1 MLETVIVG
9 AGLCGLSLAAGMQ
22 AQGRPFAI
30 YEARSRIGGRILTER
45 SEKADM
51 RVDLGPTWYWPDTQ
65 PGMVRLVAD
74 LGLISFLQHDTG
86 TVLRL
91 HDHDKKPHPT
101 ENESI
106 HGGARR
112 VEGGM
117 TSIIEAIA
125 QKLPADSIHLEH
137 VITAIFDRGTHVELH
152 FRHGDALI
160 TIEARR
166 VVLAVPPRLIEER
179 VRFEPELSA
188 GLVEAMRE
196 SYTWMAASAKAVIAY
211 DKPTW
216 RDEGKSGNA
225 FVTHGQ
231 AVIGEIFDACDATG
245 TRAAIGGFLALSPE
259 LRASFIDG
267 LPMLMGNQM
276 GQVFGPEF
284 EHGEQHYKDWAADEF
299 TCARLDMVPPEEHPH
314 YGNPILRQTW
324 WEGRLFFGASET
336 ASYAGGY
343 MEGALD
349 AARRLVRDVG
359 RYAPAKTVTAP
370 GAGQSTA
377 SNGESVAA
385 FSRWVGDTQTE
396 VLAMYKKNLSK
407 LMASPDKEILTQRAM
422 VATIEQ
428 VFSSA
433 LMKLEDLP
441 FDMSSVGITNGR
453 SDLTPE
459 ILGSFKG
466 FIEFMLDSVIEAN
479 RTSCALSNFPG
490 EDKLGKDYLQAILRD
505 IAAAWKEF
513 CLSVNAFFV
522 SATPAAVAAE

>member
-1 MLETVIVG
+1 MLETVIIG
-9 AGLCGLSLAAGMQ
+9 AGLCGLSLAAGLQ
-22 AQGRPFAI
+22 SQGRPFAI
-30 YEARSRIGGRILTER
+30 YEARTRIGGRVLSER
-45 SEKADM
+45 SDKADM

-74 LGLISFLQHDTG
+74 LGLISFLQNDTG

-117 TSIIEAIA
+117 QSVIEAIA
-125 QKLPADSIHLEH
+125 AKLPPESIHLEH
-137 VITAIFDRGTHVELH
+137 VITAVFDRGTHVELH
-152 FRHGDALI
+152 FRQGDALV
-160 TIEARR
+160 TVEARR

-188 GLVEAMRE
+188 ELVEAMRE
-196 SYTWMAASAKAVIAY
+196 SYTWMAATAKAVLCY
-211 DKPTW
+211 DKPGW
-216 RDEGKSGNA
+216 RDEGRSGNA

-245 TRAAIGGFLALSPE
+245 TRAAIGGFLALGPE

-276 GQVFGPEF
+276 GQVFGAAYEQ
-284 EHGEQHYKDWAADEF
+284 GEQHYKDWAADEF

-349 AARRLVRDVG
+349 ASRRLLRDVG
-359 RYAPAKTVTAP
+359 RYAPATGTKVAGTSA
-370 GAGQSTA
+370 GAV
-377 SNGESVAA
+377 SNTDGVAA
-385 FSRWVGDTQTE
+385 FSRWVGDTQSE
-396 VLAMYKKNLSK
+396 VLAIYKKNLSK

-422 VATIEQ
+422 VATVEG
-428 VFSSA
+428 VFSNA
-433 LMKLEDLP
+433 LLKLEDIP
-441 FDMSSVGITNGR
+441 FDMTSVAITNGR

-466 FIEFMLDSVIEAN
+466 FIEFLLDSVIEAN

-522 SATPAAVAAE
+522 SRTPAAVAAE

>member
-9 AGLCGLSLAAGMQ
+9 AGLCGLSFAAGMQ

-30 YEARSRIGGRILTER
+30 YEARSRIGGRVL
-45 SEKADM
+45 SEWSDKADM

-101 ENESI
+101 ENESL

-117 TSIIEAIA
+117 TSVIEAIA
-125 QKLPADSIHLEH
+125 KKLPAESIHLEH
-137 VITAIFDRGTHVELH
+137 VITAVFDRGTHVELH
-152 FRHGDALI
+152 FRHGDALV

-179 VRFEPELSA
+179 VRFEPELSPE
-188 GLVEAMRE
+188 LVAAMQE
-196 SYTWMAASAKAVIAY
+196 SYTWMAAQAKAVIAY

-216 RDEGKSGNA
+216 RDAGQSGNA

-245 TRAAIGGFLALSPE
+245 TRAAIGGFLALTPE

-276 GQVFGPEF
+276 SQVFGAEF

-299 TCARLDMVPPEEHPH
+299 TCARLDLAPPEEHPH

-324 WEGRLFFGASET
+324 WDGKLFFGASET

-359 RYAPAKTVTAP
+359 RYAPATTVVAP
-370 GAGQSTA
+370 GAGKGA
-377 SNGESVAA
+377 VSNAESVAA
-385 FSRWVGDTQTE
+385 FAHWVGDTQAE
-396 VLAMYKKNLSK
+396 VLAIYKKNLAK

-422 VATIEQ
+422 VATVEG

-433 LMKLEDLP
+433 LLKLEDLS
-441 FDMSSVGITNGR
+441 FDMTSVAIQNGR

-466 FIEFMLDSVIEAN
+466 FIEFLLDSVIEAN

-522 SATPAAVAAE
+522 AHTPEVAVA